1 MLELEEDN
9 DGFTTPN
16 PWKRVAIGSPKKDGD
31 EMKRENGRF
40 IYRRE
45 VGGEIKVRFM

>member
-31 EMKRENGRF
+31 EMKREK
-40 IYRRE
+40 
-45 VGGEIKVRFM
+45 GGVESIARLKTDLRCFYL